1 MNHVKWNPVKW
12 GLPVVSKTQ
21 SEIFEVIL
29 QSLRHTCCIIK
40 VFFKKISSLW
50 IPLEETVSLWQVWQF
65 IIHDF
70 KFCLL
75 FNNILFSCMLSRLKQ
90 QIIEV
95 SNTTSSAHN
104 HDSIKDLTV
113 LDSPMVNNSSS
124 SSSSRP
130 LEQHPSRHHNNK
142 SGSSRRSASSIRPE
156 APRTPTVSQKNFQE
170 VQFIETLIF

>member
-1 MNHVKWNPVKW
+1 MASLDN
-12 GLPVVSKTQ
+12 LLYM
-21 SEIFEVIL
+21 IL
-29 QSLRHTCCIIK
+29 I
-40 VFFKKISSLW
+40 
-50 IPLEETVSLWQVWQF
+50 
-65 IIHDF
+65 
-70 KFCLL
+70 
-75 FNNILFSCMLSRLKQ
+75 MLSRLKQ

>member
-1 MNHVKWNPVKW
+1 
-12 GLPVVSKTQ
+12 
-21 SEIFEVIL
+21 
-29 QSLRHTCCIIK
+29 
-40 VFFKKISSLW
+40 
-50 IPLEETVSLWQVWQF
+50 
-65 IIHDF
+65 
-70 KFCLL
+70 
-75 FNNILFSCMLSRLKQ
+75 MLSRLKQ

-170 VQFIETLIF
+170 VQFIDTLIFLKNIYLSSKNCNLQFFLYRIPFFPPTLFGANCIFPHFKSKIEFLLQLFHVYYF